1 MESDKN
7 INTKKLTKK
16 DIKFVNERIDIL
28 QKIYDILGITESNK
42 TFFICHLND
51 DKKNKIDELIGDIK
65 KYFNTSNY
73 PSLRSNS
80 TTDKNKHIA
89 IIRSIFKDLNINFTR
104 SSCVMKNDDNI
115 NISTSMYFIHT

>member
-1 MESDKN
+1 MDSDKN

-16 DIKFVNERIDIL
+16 DIKFVNQRIDIL

-42 TFFICHLND
+42 TFFTCHIDD
-51 DKKNKIDELIGDIK
+51 DKKNKIDELIFDIK

-80 TTDKNKHIA
+80 TTDKNKDSLPSS
-89 IIRSIFKDLNINFTR
+89 IILSNRNN
-104 SSCVMKNDDNI
+104 C
-115 NISTSMYFIHT
+115 SMRVFL